1 MDILIKN
8 GIIITQDDERKI
20 FKGNI
25 AINGNLITYVGK
37 EMPSGNFDSIIDAT
51 DKLVLPGF
59 INTHT
64 HVAMT
69 GFKGLLDDMELNEFL
84 NKTSE
89 LDSKRTDDGI
99 FNSSL
104 LGIYE
109 MINGGITSF
118 LDLYYSE
125 DIIESAVK
133 KTGIR
138 AYLAWATLDREFT
151 TQKGEPVNNAENFIK
166 QTHADTVKPLI
177 GVQGI
182 YVSSDE
188 NYYRVKDISK
198 KYGVKIHTHLSE
210 TRQEVYDFV
219 KKNGERPVE
228 HLYKINFLDDN
239 VIAAHTVWVT
249 LNEIKMLAKSGTKV
263 SWNAVSNAKLASG
276 GTMPVPEMIANNVN
290 ISLGTDSSGSN
301 NSLNMF
307 EEMKFSS
314 LMINND
320 RWNADTVKSQQIL
333 DMATRNAGKALG
345 ENIGILKPGY
355 LADLIIIDGRA
366 VNMIASNENNA
377 INNIIFS
384 ATPENVRF
392 VIVNGRILKHDGN
405 IPGFDPEKFARL
417 NYL

>member
-133 KTGIR
+133 K
-138 AYLAWATLDREFT
+138 
-151 TQKGEPVNNAENFIK
+151 
-166 QTHADTVKPLI
+166 
-177 GVQGI
+177 
-182 YVSSDE
+182 
-188 NYYRVKDISK
+188 
-198 KYGVKIHTHLSE
+198 
-210 TRQEVYDFV
+210 QE
-219 KKNGERPVE
+219 
-228 HLYKINFLDDN
+228 
-239 VIAAHTVWVT
+239 
-249 LNEIKMLAKSGTKV
+249 
-263 SWNAVSNAKLASG
+263 
-276 GTMPVPEMIANNVN
+276 
-290 ISLGTDSSGSN
+290 
-301 NSLNMF
+301 
-307 EEMKFSS
+307 
-314 LMINND
+314 
-320 RWNADTVKSQQIL
+320 
-333 DMATRNAGKALG
+333 
-345 ENIGILKPGY
+345 
-355 LADLIIIDGRA
+355 
-366 VNMIASNENNA
+366 
-377 INNIIFS
+377 
-384 ATPENVRF
+384 
-392 VIVNGRILKHDGN
+392 
-405 IPGFDPEKFARL
+405 
-417 NYL
+417 